1 MSRWVFFKWINR
13 PTIPSGCL
21 EIEDGYEP
29 WGRGLFNSMALAII
43 CLSYIHTDQYA
54 AVVRACHVLVFWWK
68 NFHILCCGEEEN
80 KTLIR
85 IYIYIT

>member
-54 AVVRACHVLVFWWK
+54 AFGESMSCFGVLV
-68 NFHILCCGEEEN
+68 EE
-80 KTLIR
+80 LS
-85 IYIYIT
+85 YFVLW